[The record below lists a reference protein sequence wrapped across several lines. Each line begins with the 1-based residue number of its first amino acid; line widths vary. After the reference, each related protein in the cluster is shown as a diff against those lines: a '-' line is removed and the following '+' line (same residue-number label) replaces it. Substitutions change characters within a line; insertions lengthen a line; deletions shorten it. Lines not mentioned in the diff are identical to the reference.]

1 MKITDGEETKWETL
15 DSVYLIRRPWLTAR
29 RDTVKLANGI
39 VNDEFYVL
47 EYPEWVNTIAVTKD
61 GKFIMIR
68 QYRHGIDGTSYEVCA
83 GCCEEG
89 EAPEEA
95 ARRELLEET
104 GYAGGMW
111 REIMTVA
118 TNASSMNNYTHCF
131 VAEGV
136 EKVGDSHLEPTEE
149 LSVFLLDEA
158 EVLALLHGDVV
169 KQATMAAPLW
179 KYFYEKSCAATAL
192 RLP

>member
-89 EAPEEA
+89 ETPEEA

-104 GYAGGMW
+104 GYAGGTW

-158 EVLALLHGDVV
+158 EVLALLQ

-179 KYFYEKSCAATAL
+179 KYFYEKSCAATAS
-192 RLP
+192 RLL

>member
-1 MKITDGEETKWETL
+1 
-15 DSVYLIRRPWLTAR
+15 
-29 RDTVKLANGI
+29 
-39 VNDEFYVL
+39 
-47 EYPEWVNTIAVTKD
+47 
-61 GKFIMIR
+61 
-68 QYRHGIDGTSYEVCA
+68 
-83 GCCEEG
+83 
-89 EAPEEA
+89 
-95 ARRELLEET
+95 
-104 GYAGGMW
+104 
-111 REIMTVA
+111 MTVA

-179 KYFYEKSCAATAL
+179 KYFYEKSCAATAS